1 MNAHTVLWQDI
12 LRAFIQSTI
21 GIYLIWLL
29 IRFTVLRIRKW
40 REKQKFVKGLAIQLF
55 ITVGATTLIV
65 AGLFFESMYVGEK
78 EKSVK
83 EIIYFLKNLE
93 VNAILFAMFVN
104 GVYEVL
110 FLFEKLTKAKV
121 EKEKYQKS
129 VVLSRLENVKN
140 QINPHFLFNT
150 FNALSDLIEV
160 NPSKAS
166 HLILELSDVYRYV
179 LLVRDKNWVSLQKE
193 YEISKSFIEILK
205 VRYEDNIQFECNIE
219 KQYNNWNIPPLSVQ
233 MLIENAIKHNE
244 ISTEKHL
251 KLNIYTENEHLVV
264 SNNLQRRKNLNNSNG
279 IGLNNIKMR
288 YQYLLKKEVIIE
300 EKDNS
305 FTVKL
310 PLIKIIS
317 DESLIEGVYWGA
329 DK

>member
-244 ISTEKHL
+244 ISTEKRL